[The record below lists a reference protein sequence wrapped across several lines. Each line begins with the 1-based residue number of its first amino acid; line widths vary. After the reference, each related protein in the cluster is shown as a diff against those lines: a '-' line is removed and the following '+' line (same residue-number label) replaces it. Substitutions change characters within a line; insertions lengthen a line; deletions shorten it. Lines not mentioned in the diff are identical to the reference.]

1 MRYVIVVAAVMSIVL
16 ALPAFADCQ
25 SDIDEL
31 KAQIDDKKADYTR
44 EARTEARKHL
54 AKAEHNK
61 DDEKACRMPG
71 GRCRKARGSSI
82 RSAAPPGPEVA

>member
-1 MRYVIVVAAVMSIVL
+1 MEGLMRFVIVVAAVMSIAL

-31 KAQIDDKKADYTR
+31 KAQIDDKKASYTR

-61 DDEKACRMPG
+61 DDERACKTEILDA
-71 GRCRKARGSSI
+71 RKALQKGKR
-82 RSAAPPGPEVA
+82 